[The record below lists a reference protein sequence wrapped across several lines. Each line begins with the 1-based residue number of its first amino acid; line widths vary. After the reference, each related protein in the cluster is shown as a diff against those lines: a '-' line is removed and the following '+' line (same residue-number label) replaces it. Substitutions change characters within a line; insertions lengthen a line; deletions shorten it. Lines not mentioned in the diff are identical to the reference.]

1 MRYTNLT
8 EQERNGVL
16 TRHIVE
22 TTERVTSYHTVW
34 GGTKKAAKEAVDSGE
49 VMPDDDHRDYDVPT
63 RAKITRTQKYIACK
77 NYGKVT
83 ARHSRPLGGAYHIRL
98 VNHKKCQEIIQVPRL
113 VQAEDG
119 HYYPLLDDGQEAWIA
134 RNKGVAVCSVCEQR
148 EADKRFVEVTE

>member
-8 EQERNGVL
+8 EDERNGVL

-34 GGTKKAAKEAVDSGE
+34 GGTKKAAKEAVDSGD

-63 RAKITRTQKYIACK
+63 QAKITRTEQWIACK
-77 NYGKVT
+77 NYGKIT
-83 ARHSRPLGGAYHIRL
+83 ARKTSWYGKNERL
-98 VNHKKCQEIIQVPRL
+98 VSHRKCQDIIQVPRL

-119 HYYPLLDDGQEAWIA
+119 HYYPLLNEGQDAWIA
-134 RNKGVAVCSVCEQR
+134 RNKGVAVCSVCKQR
-148 EADKRFVEVTE
+148 EADERYLEVVE